1 MSSSTFAE
9 RCLACGG
16 REYGYDPLLPYG
28 VEPTYQA
35 ALALGR
41 RRRYSPAAV
50 RVSGSRREQSVRHQA
65 FGRGGSFCAKQVFVA
80 RYSLRRLRSH
90 VSLSA
95 AWYKA
100 DNVQRFSD
108 EGETIMAR
116 FVQMPIAGGQQGQF
130 VIVNIDLV
138 RYIRSV
144 KTGQATVYF
153 DDEQSLTVAMDAQQ
167 IAEAANGA

>member
-1 MSSSTFAE
+1 MSVSGRSVLAYPFKAADPFHAATTLATPKGLAASSNPS
-9 RCLACGG
+9 R
-16 REYGYDPLLPYG
+16 
-28 VEPTYQA
+28 A
-35 ALALGR
+35 AWR
-41 RRRYSPAAV
+41 PAA
-50 RVSGSRREQSVRHQA
+50 SPS
-65 FGRGGSFCAKQVFVA
+65 A